1 VVIIVAQI
9 RQMTDD
15 GEGECVLYWWLNW
28 PCRFLLKDNLISL
41 LCTLIVP
48 FTRAVWAGQ
57 ENDRYYKHLVVSSTS
72 TFWLCVINLKM
83 ELWNWTHF

>member
-28 PCRFLLKDNLISL
+28 PCRFLLKDNLMKFAFS
-41 LCTLIVP
+41 P
-48 FTRAVWAGQ
+48 
-57 ENDRYYKHLVVSSTS
+57 
-72 TFWLCVINLKM
+72 WLCHLQDLFGLVRKM
-83 ELWNWTHF
+83 IGITSI